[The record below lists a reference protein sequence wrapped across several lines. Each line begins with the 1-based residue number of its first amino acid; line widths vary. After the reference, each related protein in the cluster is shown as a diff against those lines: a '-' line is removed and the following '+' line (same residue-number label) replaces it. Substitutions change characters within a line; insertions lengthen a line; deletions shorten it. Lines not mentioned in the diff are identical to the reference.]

1 MMDATDSPPSHQ
13 PRPVSYWVILA
24 ALAGGIFLYVALV
37 TRPGNPPR
45 GDEGPAV
52 GHPLAYLQLEGLT
65 GDARRVALEDL
76 RGRVT
81 LLNYW
86 GTWCPP
92 CIQEFP
98 HIVELA
104 RKYSSSDDFRLYA
117 VSCGTGHD
125 ESLDELRAETESFLE
140 SRQASLPTYSDQ
152 HAASRTA
159 MVQQFSL
166 GDMAYPTTLILDRA
180 GVIRG
185 FWIGYDHRAPDAMES
200 LIEDLLAEPAPAKQA
215 SL

>member
-1 MMDATDSPPSHQ
+1 MDATDQPRPPQ

-52 GHPLAYLQLEGLT
+52 GHSLAYLQLEGLT
-65 GDARRVALEDL
+65 GEARRVTLGDL

-92 CIQEFP
+92 CVQEFP
-98 HIVELA
+98 HIMGFA
-104 RKYSSSDDFRLYA
+104 KKYSSSDDFRLYA
-117 VSCGTGHD
+117 VSCGTGYD
-125 ESLDELRAETESFLE
+125 ESLGELRAETESFLD
-140 SRQASLPTYSDQ
+140 SRKASLPTYSDQ
-152 HAASRTA
+152 NAASRTA

-166 GDMAYPTTLILDRA
+166 GNMAYPTTLILDRE

-185 FWIGYDHRAPDAMES
+185 FWVGFDHRAPEAMES
-200 LIEDLLAEPAPAKQA
+200 LIEKLLAEPPPAEQA
-215 SL
+215 AL